1 MGFKPNKQSEANAGI
16 LNLYDQAAEESSPPS
31 FTTERRKAEHVRI
44 CLEEEVTGAGITTG
58 FERYR
63 FIHQAL
69 PEIHYDDID
78 LSISWFGK
86 TVKTPFL
93 ISSMTGGSHGT
104 GQINRRL
111 AAVAELRGWSMGVGS
126 VRAAVENPEV
136 VKTFQLRDVAPTIPL
151 LTNIGTVQL
160 NMGMGVEECRRA
172 VDIVQADGLILH
184 LNALQ
189 EVFQPEGDLNFSNLL
204 LKIEQVCRS
213 LEVPVGVK
221 EVGWGIAADTA
232 RQLADAGIAFIDVAG
247 AGGTSWSQVEK
258 LRSKDSIRRRAAEAF
273 VDWGIPT
280 ADSVKDV
287 RQALP
292 DMTLVASGGLH
303 HGVDAA
309 KALALGANAVGFG
322 RSLLQSAVTSDEAV
336 NDTLAQVELELAIAM
351 FGIGARNIEELRHSS
366 RLIRI

>member
-1 MGFKPNKQSEANAGI
+1 MLSTPDEQQRAKKQ
-16 LNLYDQAAEESSPPS
+16 AEQ
-31 FTTERRKAEHVRI
+31 TTERRKAEHVRI
-44 CLEEEVTGAGITTG
+44 CLEEEVNGIGITTG
-58 FERYR
+58 LERYR

-69 PEIHYDDID
+69 PEINFDDID
-78 LSISWFGK
+78 LSMKWFGK

-111 AAVAELRGWSMGVGS
+111 AAVAEVRGWSMGVGS
-126 VRAAVENPEV
+126 VRAAVENPDV
-136 VKTFQLRDVAPTIPL
+136 VKTFQLRDVAPTIPM
-151 LTNIGTVQL
+151 LTNIGAVQL

-189 EVFQPEGDLNFSNLL
+189 EVFQPEGDVNFSNLL
-204 LKIEQVCRS
+204 FKIEQVCRS

-258 LRSKDSIRRRAAEAF
+258 LRSKNTIRRRAAEAF
-273 VDWGIPT
+273 VGWGIPT

-292 DMTLVASGGLH
+292 EMTLIASGGLH

-309 KALALGANAVGFG
+309 KALALGANAAGFG

-351 FGIGARNIEELRHSS
+351 FGIGARNIEELRHSH
-366 RLIRI
+366 RLTSI

>member
-1 MGFKPNKQSEANAGI
+1 MLSTPDEQQATELAG
-16 LNLYDQAAEESSPPS
+16 QA
-31 FTTERRKAEHVRI
+31 TERRKAEHVRI
-44 CLEEEVTGAGITTG
+44 CLEEQVNGVGITTG
-58 FERYR
+58 LERYR
-63 FIHQAL
+63 FLHQAL
-69 PEIHYDDID
+69 PEINFDEID
-78 LSISWFGK
+78 LSMTWFGK
-86 TVKTPFL
+86 TVKTPLL

-111 AAVAELRGWSMGVGS
+111 AAM
-126 VRAAVENPEV
+126 AVENPDV
-136 VKTFQLRDVAPTIPL
+136 IKTFQLRDVAPTIPM
-151 LTNIGTVQL
+151 LTNIGAVQL

-189 EVFQPEGDLNFSNLL
+189 EVFQPEGDVNFSNLL

-232 RQLADAGIAFIDVAG
+232 RQLADAGISFIDVAG

-258 LRSKDSIRRRAAEAF
+258 LRSKDVIRRRAAEAF
-273 VDWGIPT
+273 VGWGIPT
-280 ADSVKDV
+280 ADSIRDV
-287 RQALP
+287 RHALP
-292 DMTLVASGGLH
+292 DMTLIASGGLQ

-309 KALALGANAVGFG
+309 KALALGANAAGFG

-336 NDTLAQVELELAIAM
+336 HDTLAQVELELAIAM
-351 FGIGARNIEELRHSS
+351 FGIGARNIEQLRHTK
-366 RLIRI
+366 RLIQM